1 MTTKQNEAQPI
12 RLTFDG
18 HGFNDAGDPYRRRFA
33 TLASYYTHP
42 YRARGETDAL
52 CEFVVRA
59 VNSHSALV
67 EALEEVLPLLSQ
79 INLSSEGMRG
89 EATERA
95 ESIARAALAAAKG
108 TK

>member
-1 MTTKQNEAQPI
+1 MTTRTEPTPQPPI

-42 YRARGETDAL
+42 DRARGETDAL
-52 CEFVVRA
+52 CEFIVRA
-59 VNSHSALV
+59 VNSHAALV
-67 EALEEVLPLLSQ
+67 EAAQLVLDRWERGDLAEAVRALS
-79 INLSSEGMRG
+79 
-89 EATERA
+89 
-95 ESIARAALAAAKG
+95 AALAAAKG